1 VQPSPISGAPAAFR
15 KPPETWKSTWDL
27 ERVPEG
33 TYQLDWRGRI
43 ARHAPRQPGADG
55 FGLLDRDLF
64 DELAPCGNSGQLK
77 SLIQDG
83 AADGRLDL
91 TLLFSGVAVT
101 LYYSDVTQTAWVF
114 VKRL

>member
-1 VQPSPISGAPAAFR
+1 MQPSPTQTAPAAFR
-15 KPPETWKSTWDL
+15 EPLDTWKSTWDL

-33 TYQLDWRGRI
+33 TYQLDWSGRI
-43 ARHAPRQPGADG
+43 ARCAPRQLGTDASA
-55 FGLLDRDLF
+55 LVDRDLF
-64 DELAPCGNSGQLK
+64 DELAPCCNSGQLK
-77 SLIQDG
+77 ALIQDG
-83 AADGRLDL
+83 AAQGRLDL